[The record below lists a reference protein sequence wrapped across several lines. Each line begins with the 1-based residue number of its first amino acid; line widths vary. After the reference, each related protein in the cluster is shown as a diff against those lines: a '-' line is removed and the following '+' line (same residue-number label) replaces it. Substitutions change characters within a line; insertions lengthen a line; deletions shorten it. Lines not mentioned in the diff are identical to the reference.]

1 MKWIL
6 KSFEELDLH
15 ELYSILTLRTEVFV
29 VEQSCSYLET
39 DGKDIDCYH
48 LLGID
53 DCQLVAYLRILPP
66 KMSYVEASIGRVV
79 VASSYRAKGLGRTM
93 MLQAMEYITSV
104 WNETQ
109 IRIGA
114 QAHLVDFYQSLGF
127 APVSDMYLEDNIP
140 HVDMLYVKP
149 AI

>member
-1 MKWIL
+1 
-6 KSFEELDLH
+6 
-15 ELYSILTLRTEVFV
+15 
-29 VEQSCSYLET
+29 
-39 DGKDIDCYH
+39 
-48 LLGID
+48 
-53 DCQLVAYLRILPP
+53 
-66 KMSYVEASIGRVV
+66 
-79 VASSYRAKGLGRTM
+79 
-93 MLQAMEYITSV
+93 MLQAMDYITSV